1 MARNLS
7 ILSISPIG
15 FSYLKTSMTKVHLV
29 DGTYELFR
37 SHYGQ
42 PPRIAPDGMPVSA
55 VRGLIQTL
63 LSMLKMNQTTHIAVA
78 FDSEVESFRNEIF
91 PEYKD
96 GSTTPEELKMQ
107 FLLAE
112 RAVSALGIVCW
123 PMREFEADDAL
134 GSAAIKYSQD
144 SSVEKVVICSPD
156 KDLTQVVRGKKVVCL
171 DRRRNQIY
179 DEDGVKNKFGVSPES
194 IPDYLGLMGDTS
206 DGIPGIPKWG
216 AKSSSTLLARY
227 HSIDQIPSDYRL
239 WDVTVRSASALSLSL
254 EGHREEAALYK
265 DLATLRLDVPI
276 LETVSD
282 LEWKGA
288 HPEMFPQLCKE
299 IGMENLSRQ
308 PPRWISGQD

>member
-1 MARNLS
+1 
-7 ILSISPIG
+7 
-15 FSYLKTSMTKVHLV
+15 MTKVHLV

-96 GSTTPEELKMQ
+96 GSSTPEELKMQ

-144 SSVEKVVICSPD
+144 PSVEGVVICSPD
-156 KDLTQVVRGKKVVCL
+156 KDLTQVVSGKKVVCL
-171 DRRRNQIY
+171 DRRRNQIL
-179 DEDGVKNKFGVSPES
+179 DEEGVKNKFGVFPES

-206 DGIPGIPKWG
+206 DGFPGIPKWG

-227 HSIDQIPSDYRL
+227 RFIDQIPSDYRL
-239 WDVTVRSASALSLSL
+239 WDVTVRSAVSLSLSL
-254 EGHREEAALYK
+254 EGHREDAELYK
-265 DLATLRLDVPI
+265 TLATLRLDVPI

-288 HPEMFPQLCKE
+288 HPVMFPQLCTE

-308 PPRWISGQD
+308 PSKWSSGQD

>member
-1 MARNLS
+1 
-7 ILSISPIG
+7 
-15 FSYLKTSMTKVHLV
+15 MTKVHLV

-96 GSTTPEELKMQ
+96 GSSTPEELKMQ

-144 SSVEKVVICSPD
+144 PSVEGVVICSPD
-156 KDLTQVVRGKKVVCL
+156 KDLTQVVSGKKVVCL
-171 DRRRNQIY
+171 DRRRNQIL
-179 DEDGVKNKFGVSPES
+179 DEEGVKNKFGVFPES

-206 DGIPGIPKWG
+206 DGFPGIPKWG

-227 HSIDQIPSDYRL
+227 RFIDQIPSDYRL
-239 WDVTVRSASALSLSL
+239 WDVTVRSAASLSLSL
-254 EGHREEAALYK
+254 EGHREDAELYK
-265 DLATLRLDVPI
+265 TLATLRLDVPI

-288 HPEMFPQLCKE
+288 HPVMFPQLCTE

-308 PPRWISGQD
+308 PSKWSSGQD

>member
-7 ILSISPIG
+7 ILWISPIG
-15 FSYLKTSMTKVHLV
+15 FSYLKSPMTKVHLV

-96 GSTTPEELKMQ
+96 GSSTPEELKMQ

-144 SSVEKVVICSPD
+144 PSVEGVVICSPD
-156 KDLTQVVRGKKVVCL
+156 KDLTQVVSGKKVVCL
-171 DRRRNQIY
+171 DRRRNQIL
-179 DEDGVKNKFGVSPES
+179 DEEGVKNKFGVFPES

-206 DGIPGIPKWG
+206 DGFPGIPKWG

-227 HSIDQIPSDYRL
+227 RFIDQIPSDYRL
-239 WDVTVRSASALSLSL
+239 WDVTVRSAASLSLSL
-254 EGHREEAALYK
+254 EGHREDAELYK
-265 DLATLRLDVPI
+265 TLATLRLDVPI

-288 HPEMFPQLCKE
+288 HPVMFPQLCTE

-308 PPRWISGQD
+308 PSKWSSGQD

>member
-1 MARNLS
+1 MERNLS
-7 ILSISPIG
+7 IWWINPIG
-15 FSYLKTSMTKVHLV
+15 FSWLKSSMVQVHLV

-42 PPRIAPDGMPVSA
+42 PPRIAPDGMHVSA

-63 LSMLKMNQTTHIAVA
+63 LSMLKTDQTTHIAVA

-96 GSTTPEELKMQ
+96 GSSTPEELKMQ

-112 RAVSALGIVCW
+112 RTVSALGIVCW

-134 GSAAIKYSQD
+134 GAAAAKYSKD
-144 SSVEKVVICSPD
+144 PLVERVVICSPD
-156 KDLTQVVRGKKVVCL
+156 KDLPQVVRGKKIVCL
-171 DRRRNQIY
+171 DRRRNQIF

-239 WDVTVRSASALSLSL
+239 WDVTVRSAAALSLSL
-254 EGHREEAALYK
+254 EGHRKEAALYK

-288 HPEMFPQLCKE
+288 HPGMFPQLCKE
-299 IGMENLSRQ
+299 IGMENLSQQ
-308 PPRWISGQD
+308 PHRWISS